1 MYHKITGID
10 KNILTKLENNEQ
22 LDEKELEEYN
32 NIKYSYSKNEGLLRY
47 ENFEVSD
54 STMSTVLSLAVVVIV
69 IIIVTSIFCI
79 RNSFAISITEKMR
92 QYGMLASVELLQNK

>member
-1 MYHKITGID
+1 MKKNL
-10 KNILTKLENNEQ
+10 KNITILR
-22 LDEKELEEYN
+22 
-32 NIKYSYSKNEGLLRY
+32 YSYSKNEGLLRY

-92 QYGMLASVELLQNK
+92 QYGMLASVGATPKQNKEKRVI